1 MVLVNMLR
9 LFQSKEK
16 QEKQFLQHYKKFQMR
31 KTVNQVKGKLLVAEL
46 FITTLKNKMHK
57 YFEPDTYLDFFVNFD
72 TKKPTLVTGD
82 IEQ

>member
-1 MVLVNMLR
+1 
-9 LFQSKEK
+9 
-16 QEKQFLQHYKKFQMR
+16 MR

-46 FITTLKNKMHK
+46 FITTLKNKMYK

-72 TKKPTLVTGD
+72 TKKPTLVTDD